1 MKSSISKKLVFSIWL
16 VISFLI
22 VVFSIYDYSSEKNSL
37 EKRQNKE
44 ILSSGSRLQLSLPNS
59 IWNFNSDLTNSIIES
74 EIRSE
79 YISDIT
85 FNDKVDGEKLDET
98 SDEEYTFHL
107 TYLDSGTEVNIGR
120 VTIIKDDTSI
130 QNELRRLLF
139 SELTK
144 AVFLISILVVLVQ
157 FLLAHMIVKPIKLI
171 AGRLEDIASGDG
183 DLTQRIEHVNKD
195 EIGQLATSF
204 NSFVDQI
211 QKLVLEIQSSAK
223 GTNTLSNE
231 LQNVSSKGKSL
242 LEFQQQET
250 ANLVNATE
258 QFTLSSTEI
267 AANVKKTADEAQLAS
282 KETKS
287 IAVVIQSSVI
297 ANKDLSDHLI
307 NATKAISV
315 LANDV
320 KGISDLLDVIRAI
333 AEQTNLLAL
342 NAAIEAARAGEQ
354 GRGFAV
360 VADEVRALAN
370 RTQESTTEIQKTIEK
385 LEQGTNSVIDII
397 ALSHEVSDKSVTAAK
412 SSEDLIDIILNA
424 TSQISSMTDSI
435 SSATEEQNMVSKD
448 LVNNISKI
456 VDAGKDSLDQL
467 YNINTSSEDILTS
480 SKLLEKH
487 TSQFRVK

>member
-22 VVFSIYDYSSEKNSL
+22 VVFSIYDYSSEKSAL

-85 FNDKVDGEKLDET
+85 FNDKVDGENLDET

-195 EIGQLATSF
+195 EIGQLAASF

-467 YNINTSSEDILTS
+467 YNINTSSEDILMS